1 VVLRV
6 HAAASA
12 QALAWWSTVREQH
25 DVPWAIGAM
34 LAGRARVELTPEDA
48 AETLGW
54 ASSISGWADADPK
67 PLFLH
72 DPGHRAR

>member
-1 VVLRV
+1 
-6 HAAASA
+6 
-12 QALAWWSTVREQH
+12 VREQH

-34 LAGRARVELTPEDA
+34 LAGRARVELTLEEA

-54 ASSISGWADADPK
+54 ASSINSWADADPK

-72 DPGHRAR
+72 DPGHSSR